1 MFDVLSDHTC
11 SSPTP
16 DEFRGKVL
24 VNLELSSL
32 EPGALSDRF
41 DPSGIDFTIDPL
53 VSCWNDPSM
62 MDINAD
68 VAQIIKRK
76 KTKRP
81 PIVLHPFESLLTVEL
96 AVQVLKDICKPL

>member
-1 MFDVLSDHTC
+1 MFDVLSDQTC

-16 DEFRGKVL
+16 DEFREKVT

-32 EPGALSDRF
+32 EPGTLSDRF
-41 DPSGIDFTIDPL
+41 DPSAIDFTIDPL
-53 VSCWNDPSM
+53 VCYWNDPSM
-62 MDINAD
+62 IDINVDA
-68 VAQIIKRK
+68 AQIIKRK
-76 KTKRP
+76 KAKRP